1 MKRFNNRVAIWGM
14 LSMFVLS
21 AVTFPGALP
30 FVAEAN
36 AESAYQSSEKKNE
49 SKTEADAEAK
59 IVRDIRAEIF
69 GVPPIQEEIL
79 VMKEAQQVTMEA
91 INVQVV
97 AAQEPSEWDAKVI
110 AKVTDEVNIRESA
123 DAQSGVVGHLRSG
136 NHGDILEAAGEWTKI
151 SSGTV
156 IGYVSNEFLAFGAEA
171 EALANQQGKTATVT
185 TETLRV
191 RRQPKEESEIADL
204 VSAGAKFSVVE
215 ELDGWI
221 GVTLSSGG
229 TGYVKGEFVCV
240 ERNISTA
247 ISIEEEQAAIRA
259 AQEKAAKEAAAKEA
273 KRKKSTSGSTSVA
286 TTQRAAAEVSVDE
299 TTLLGALVQVEAG
312 GESYE
317 GKLAVASVVMNRV
330 NSSKYPNTISGVI
343 YQRGQF
349 PGAHNGLVAK
359 VIAKGVKSSCIEA
372 AQDAIAGKNNIGN
385 YLYFNNKGAVNTST
399 KSSYTI
405 IGNQCFY

>member
-1 MKRFNNRVAIWGM
+1 
-14 LSMFVLS
+14 MFLLS

-36 AESAYQSSEKKNE
+36 AGSAYRTEEKNE
-49 SKTEADAEAK
+49 SIKEAEAEAK
-59 IVRDIRAEIF
+59 IVRDIRSEIF
-69 GVPPIQEEIL
+69 GVPSIQEEIQAQ
-79 VMKEAQQVTMEA
+79 KEEQQITTEAVDAQV
-91 INVQVV
+91 
-97 AAQEPSEWDAKVI
+97 AQESSEWNTKVI

-123 DAQSGVVGHLRSG
+123 DAQSTVVGHLRNG
-136 NHGDILEAAGEWTKI
+136 NYGDILEAAGEWTKI

-156 IGYVSNEFLAFGAEA
+156 IGYVNNQFLAFGAEA
-171 EALANQQGKTATVT
+171 EALANQQGKIATVT

-191 RRQPKEESEIADL
+191 RQQPSEESGIVDL
-204 VSAGAKFSVVE
+204 ASTGAKFSVVE

-221 GVTLSSGG
+221 GVALSSGG
-229 TGYVKGEFVCV
+229 TGYVKAEYVCV

-259 AQEKAAKEAAAKEA
+259 AQEQAAKEAAAKEA
-273 KRKKSTSGSTSVA
+273 KKKKSESGSTSVA
-286 TTQRAAAEVSVDE
+286 TTQRAAAEASVDE
-299 TTLLGALVQVEAG
+299 VTLLAALVQVEAG

-330 NSSKYPNTISGVI
+330 NSSRYPNTISGVI
-343 YQRGQF
+343 YQSGQF

-359 VIAKGVKSSCIEA
+359 VIAKGVKSSCMEA
-372 AQDAIAGKNNIGN
+372 AKDAIAGKNNIGD
-385 YLYFNNKGAVNTST
+385 YLHFNNKNAVNTSN